1 MKVRTLHYC
10 IRQGIGSLFKNR
22 LMTLASIG
30 TISACL
36 LILGISYCIA
46 ANVDYMMEDLE
57 NSIGITAFMNE
68 DITEVERIKLE
79 EKIRNHPDIESVTY
93 VSPEEAW
100 KRFKEQIKEDG
111 EELLAGLEED
121 NPLSGSA
128 SFEIYLKNPERQG
141 EVLSFLETV
150 EGIRSINHA
159 KDTADIL
166 ISFNQMVRIISLIL
180 IAILALIGILLMTNT
195 IKLTVYIRKNEINI
209 MKYVGATD
217 SFIKLPFLVEG
228 IFIGLLGALIPLGV
242 IWISYQFI
250 VRKIYE
256 EFSVIQNLL
265 TFLDAKDIFIV
276 LGPIS
281 ILIGGIIG
289 MIGSSIS
296 VRKHLNV

>member
-1 MKVRTLHYC
+1 
-10 IRQGIGSLFKNR
+10 
-22 LMTLASIG
+22 
-30 TISACL
+30 
-36 LILGISYCIA
+36 
-46 ANVDYMMEDLE
+46 
-57 NSIGITAFMNE
+57 
-68 DITEVERIKLE
+68 
-79 EKIRNHPDIESVTY
+79 
-93 VSPEEAW
+93 
-100 KRFKEQIKEDG
+100 
-111 EELLAGLEED
+111 
-121 NPLSGSA
+121 
-128 SFEIYLKNPERQG
+128 
-141 EVLSFLETV
+141 
-150 EGIRSINHA
+150 
-159 KDTADIL
+159 
-166 ISFNQMVRIISLIL
+166 MVRIISLIL

-281 ILIGGIIG
+281 ILIGGIIC

-296 VRKHLNV
+296 VRKDLNV